1 MNAWEM
7 FIENQ
12 STQNYII
19 KCLLC
24 HSEIKPS
31 VIKHDRNTIFVC
43 KKKNKKLHYRINCTI
58 NNWNITN
65 KL

>member
-1 MNAWEM
+1 MLGSQRIKLLSMNAWEM

-43 KKKNKKLHYRINCTI
+43 KKKKKKNY
-58 NNWNITN
+58 ITE
-65 KL
+65 